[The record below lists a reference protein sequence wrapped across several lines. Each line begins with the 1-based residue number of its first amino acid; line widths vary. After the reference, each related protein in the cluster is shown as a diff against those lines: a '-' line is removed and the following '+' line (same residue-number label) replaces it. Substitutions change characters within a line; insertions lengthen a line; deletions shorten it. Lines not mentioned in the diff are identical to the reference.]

1 MHRSLQ
7 GKEKCLIVTPDEKLQ
22 EDVKQELKRDS
33 RLKGAE
39 IRILVNEGVV
49 TLTGN
54 VPSLAAKFAA
64 EKSAKG
70 VREVKGVSENIEVKL
85 SFSNQRNDADI
96 AQFASALLAW
106 HVWLPSDVKVT
117 VDNGWVTLTG
127 QVNWN
132 FQKTE
137 AERVL
142 RPLRGVR
149 GVSNLITIIPMAP
162 SSELKAMIEE
172 VFERNIEINLQAI
185 SVQVNKG
192 RVILSGSVR
201 DLIQR
206 EKAELVAWGV
216 PGVFEVLNM
225 LTVNAEESC

>member
-1 MHRSLQ
+1 MWAIMTS
-7 GKEKCLIVTPDEKLQ
+7 DEKLQ
-22 EDVKQELKRDS
+22 QGVKEELKWDS
-33 RLKGAE
+33 RLKGAD
-39 IRILVNEGVV
+39 IRIFVNEGVV

-70 VREVKGVSENIEVKL
+70 VREVKGLSENIEVKL

-106 HVWLPSDVKVT
+106 HVWVPRDVKVT
-117 VDNGWVTLTG
+117 VDNGWLTLTG
-127 QVNWN
+127 EVNFN
-132 FQKTE
+132 FQKKE

-142 RPLRGVR
+142 RFLRGVR
-149 GVSNLITIIPMAP
+149 GVSNLITIMPMAP
-162 SSELKAMIEE
+162 SCELKAMIEE
-172 VFERNIEINLQAI
+172 VFERNAEINLQAI

-216 PGVFEVLNM
+216 PGVFEVLNK
-225 LTVNAEESC
+225 LKVNPEESC

>member
-1 MHRSLQ
+1 M
-7 GKEKCLIVTPDEKLQ
+7 TPDEKLQ
-22 EDVKQELKRDS
+22 EDVKQELKWDS

-70 VREVKGVSENIEVKL
+70 VRGAKGVSENIEVKL

-106 HVWLPSDVKVT
+106 HVWVPSDVKVT

-142 RPLRGVR
+142 RLLRGVR
-149 GVSNLITIIPMAP
+149 GVSNLITIMPMAP
-162 SSELKAMIEE
+162 PPELEEMIEKAI
-172 VFERNIEINLQAI
+172 ERNTEINPQAI
-185 SVQVNKG
+185 CVQINKG

-201 DLIQR
+201 DLIER
-206 EKAELVAWGV
+206 EKAELVTWRV
-216 PGVFEVLNM
+216 PGVFEVLNK
-225 LTVNAEESC
+225 LKVNPEESC